1 MSTDLAGGVKLG
13 YRVYALCKLIT
24 VGSDSI
30 VVNTIT
36 DSETMLIIM
45 IFPLGVIK
53 TNLYAHQ
60 CHSCM

>member
-1 MSTDLAGGVKLG
+1 M
-13 YRVYALCKLIT
+13 T

-53 TNLYAHQ
+53 TNLYASMSFMHVNKGVEK
-60 CHSCM
+60 